1 MSNPTTHDPM
11 VVEVT
16 RGPFVESTHLV
27 DAVVVDEN
35 GPVHG
40 WGAIERLTMPRSAI
54 KSTQVLPL
62 IASGAAAAFAVTDDE
77 VALGASSHNA
87 EPLHIELVRAWLHR
101 IGLNE
106 DALECGPSDPISI
119 DAARH
124 VWSSGHAPGRVHN
137 CCSGKHSGF
146 LTLARHLD
154 IDHAGYLSPD
164 HPIQHLIRQAQ
175 EDVTGVD
182 LSTQIPVI
190 DGCGIPVYQF
200 PLIALAH
207 AMRQIA
213 RPETGP
219 EELRDAMTRVNAA
232 LPDRSFLVSGT
243 GRAEF
248 VLAGHASEPMI
259 LKGGAEGVFMGGLP
273 ERGLGVALKAHDG
286 SARAADQALS
296 AILHMLGVI
305 PTPVEVCGGLKN
317 RAGTPVGSIRVNL

>member
-1 MSNPTTHDPM
+1 M

-40 WGAIERLTMPRSAI
+40 WGNIERLTMPRSAI

-62 IASGAAAAFAVTDDE
+62 IASGAADAFAVTDDE

-87 EPLHIELVRAWLHR
+87 EPRHIELVRSWLQR
-101 IGLNE
+101 IGLDE
-106 DALECGPSDPISI
+106 DALECGPSDPISL
-119 DAARH
+119 DAARD
-124 VWSSGHAPGRVHN
+124 VWATGQAPGRIHN

-146 LTLARHLD
+146 LTLARHLG
-154 IDHAGYLSPD
+154 IDHAGYLDPD
-164 HPIQHLIRQAQ
+164 HPIQHIIRKAQ
-175 EDVTGVD
+175 QDVTGVD
-182 LSTQIPVI
+182 LSTQTPVI

-219 EELRDAMTRVNAA
+219 RELCGAMARVNDA

-248 VLAGHASEPMI
+248 VLSGHASEPMI

-273 ERGLGVALKAHDG
+273 ERGLGLALKAHDG
-286 SARAADQALS
+286 NARAADQALS
-296 AILHMLGVI
+296 AILHTLGVI
-305 PTPVEVCGGLKN
+305 PTQVEVGGGLKN
-317 RAGTPVGSIRVNL
+317 CAGTPVGSIRVNL